1 MMPFFTKAGRLAALI
16 GPALGAFAMA
26 AQAEPALVCRN
37 PEGRTWIAKP
47 GEAPGAECATVTLP
61 VPREEVAWLQWLP
74 GAALSGSPT
83 LILSG
88 AGRGDAFAPGSA
100 HFAAPPARPAR
111 PPALAMG
118 PDLLPGLELRT
129 FGAEERATVTR
140 REGAIVLACRAGT
153 RPAGLILGAR
163 EARLPGGARFG
174 LRLEAEGQGF
184 SAGLTGRNGTPS
196 TLLPI
201 AAGRS
206 VLRLAVDDAAAAAPW
221 FVVVCPQSA
230 GEFVL
235 RTLALEPEPVAGPT
249 TRSAWAWRPALWR
262 DEPDRLLAEARRHG
276 FTRLYVSVDINGSA
290 LRDTER
296 FAGFVTRARA
306 EGIGITVVEGDPAM
320 ALDEGR
326 RLAIERLRAILAYQD
341 GAPPT
346 GRIEGVQYDI
356 EPYIMTGY
364 AARPEP
370 VLAGWAQTIEALRM
384 QAGSLALDMVLPFWL
399 PDDAGARQV
408 VMPALA
414 RAATSVTAMAYRTS
428 GPAVQAAAE
437 PLLAWGV
444 EAGLPVQ
451 VALEAGPLDDEVSRT
466 YRPAST
472 GTVLAVPAGN
482 GTVVVQVKSPRAAPG
497 GIAFALEREDVA
509 SASAISFLGDLPR
522 LDGVSEELLTI
533 LKAWSSFKGLAFHGV
548 VH

>member
-1 MMPFFTKAGRLAALI
+1 MPFFTKAGRLAALI

-37 PEGRTWIAKP
+37 AEGRTWIAQQ
-47 GEAPGAECATVTLP
+47 GAAAGAECATVTLP
-61 VPREEVAWLQWLP
+61 VPREEVTWLQWLP

-83 LILSG
+83 LVLSG
-88 AGRGDAFAPGSA
+88 AGRGDAFTPGSA

-111 PPALAMG
+111 PPALPMG
-118 PDLLPGLELRT
+118 TDLLPGLEPRT

-140 REGAIVLACRAGT
+140 RGDAVVVTCRAGT
-153 RPAGLILGAR
+153 RPAGLILEAR
-163 EARLPGGARFG
+163 EARLPAGARFG

-184 SAGLTGRNGTPS
+184 FMGLTGRNGTPT

-206 VLRLAVDDAAAAAPW
+206 ILRLPVDDAAAAAPW
-221 FVVVCPQSA
+221 FVVICPESG

-235 RTLALEPEPVAGPT
+235 RTLALEPEPVAGRT

-262 DEPDRLLAEARRHG
+262 DEPDRLLAEARRQG
-276 FTRLYVSVDINGSA
+276 FARLYVSVEIDGGG
-290 LRDTER
+290 LRDAER
-296 FAGFVTRARA
+296 FAGFVTRARG
-306 EGIGITVVEGDPAM
+306 EGIGVRVVEGDPAM

-326 RLAIERLRAILAYQD
+326 RLAVERLRAILAYQE
-341 GAPPT
+341 GSPPAA
-346 GRIEGVQYDI
+346 RIEGIQYDI

-370 VLAGWAQTIEALRM
+370 ILAGWAQTIEALRM

-399 PDDAGARQV
+399 PGDAGARQV
-408 VMPALA
+408 VLPALA

-444 EAGLPVQ
+444 EVGLPVQ
-451 VALEAGPLDDEVSRT
+451 VALEAGPLEDEVSRT
-466 YRPAST
+466 YRPATT
-472 GTVLAVPAGN
+472 GTVMAVPAGN

-497 GIAFALEREDVA
+497 ALAFALEREDVA
-509 SASAISFLGDLPR
+509 RASSVSFLGDLPR
-522 LDGVSEELLTI
+522 LEGVSEELLTI
-533 LKAWSSFKGLAFHGV
+533 LKAWSSFEGLAFHGV